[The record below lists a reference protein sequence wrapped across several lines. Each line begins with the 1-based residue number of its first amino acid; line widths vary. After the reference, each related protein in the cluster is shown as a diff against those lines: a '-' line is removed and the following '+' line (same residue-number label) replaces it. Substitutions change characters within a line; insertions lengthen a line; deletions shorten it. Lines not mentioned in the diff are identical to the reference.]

1 MDCKQRI
8 RDIIE
13 IRLHNLGLRQK
24 DLADSIGVPVSTLNS
39 WLRLGRDIPAQYII
53 GIADCLQCSP
63 MYLLTGDAT
72 EQIDPATLVPHEE
85 EKDADA
91 IRGISDDA
99 LKVACLWDGLDEAGK
114 AIILG
119 DIYRRGSHDD
129 GFRCPR
135 WRTVSRGKVT
145 FLVLWPGPR
154 R

>member
-53 GIADCLQCSP
+53 GIAGCLQCSP

-85 EKDADA
+85 KKDADA

-99 LKVACLWDGLDEAGK
+99 LKVGCLWDGLDEAGK

-119 DIYRRGSHDD
+119 DIYRRAEAMTMASDALTGEQL
-129 GFRCPR
+129 RAA
-135 WRTVSRGKVT
+135 K
-145 FLVLWPGPR
+145 
-154 R
+154 

>member
-13 IRLHNLGLRQK
+13 VRLHNLGLRQK

-53 GIADCLQCSP
+53 GIAECLECTP
-63 MYLLTGDAT
+63 MYLLTGDAA
-72 EQIDPATLVPHEE
+72 EQIDTSKLIQQEVK
-85 EKDADA
+85 KDADA

-99 LKVACLWDGLDEAGK
+99 LKVACLWDGLDEPGK

-119 DIYRRGSHDD
+119 DIYRRAETMGM
-129 GFRCPR
+129 
-135 WRTVSRGKVT
+135 VSDALAG
-145 FLVLWPGPR
+145 GPLR
-154 R
+154 EAK